1 VPDKQPTWMSW
12 QLMTHRGP
20 GRWTKNHLTT
30 DGRTMLCGCRKPDRN
45 VFCEDG
51 NGETAVEAA
60 LAAIGKAKQ
69 GRELTKEEA
78 ETDRTWEN

>member
-51 NGETAVEAA
+51 LGGDNCLTCELVMAR
-60 LAAIGKAKQ
+60 IKA
-69 GRELTKEEA
+69 GVKE
-78 ETDRTWEN
+78 RR